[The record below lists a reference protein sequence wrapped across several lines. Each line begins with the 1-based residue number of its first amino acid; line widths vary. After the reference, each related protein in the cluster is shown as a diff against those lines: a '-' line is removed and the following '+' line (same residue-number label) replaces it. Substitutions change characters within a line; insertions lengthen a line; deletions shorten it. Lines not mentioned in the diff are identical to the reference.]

1 MSVPLNASQVFV
13 SVAVDKTEGMPSA
26 VPKPG
31 ESLADLF
38 PELAAQWHPTKNGDL
53 TPADVVAGTNRKVWW
68 KCDVAEDH
76 EWEASIHPRTKR
88 GVGCP
93 ACSGRQV
100 ASTNSLKTL
109 FPEVAAQWHP
119 TKNGELTPAEV
130 VAGSQKKVWWK
141 CDVAEDHEWLATASS
156 RTSVSRRGGGS
167 GCPSCSGHQLS
178 TTNSL
183 TINFPDV
190 AAQWHP
196 AKNGDVMPAELVA
209 GTPNSYWWKC
219 PKGDDHEW
227 QAPVRNRT
235 GAHGKRPTGCP
246 CCAGKQL
253 SATNGLVELFPEVAA
268 EWHPTKNADV
278 EVAEITAGSNRRSW
292 WQCAVSD
299 DHEWA
304 TSVANRTRN
313 GSGCP
318 MCLGRWASVRGPKHP
333 ALKNPRLVKEWHP
346 TKNGKLQLDQ
356 MALSSHLK
364 VWWKCDVA
372 DDHEWQAALGNR
384 TRFGHGCPCCSG
396 RQASVTNSLASL
408 YPEVAEEWHPIRNGE
423 ITPAEVVAGSSKKF
437 WWKCPKGDDHEWQAT
452 GDKRCHSS
460 QGCPFCEGLQ
470 VSVTNSLASL
480 HPELV
485 KEWHPTKNG
494 DLTPGDFVVGTNKM
508 VWWKCDVAAD
518 HEWEARIQPR
528 AMRGVGCPSC
538 SGLQVSVTNSLVVL
552 FPEIAADWHPTKNGD
567 LDPAEVV
574 AGSAKKYWW
583 RCPVADDHE
592 WRAMAV
598 SRTRAEI
605 RSGCPHCTLTPRS
618 AQEMRLYE

>member
-1 MSVPLNASQVFV
+1 V
-13 SVAVDKTEGMPSA
+13 PSA

-38 PELAAQWHPTKNGDL
+38 PDVAAEWHPTKNGDLTPTDLVAGTSRKVWWKCDVAADHEWRARIQPRAMRGVGCPACNGKQVSTTNSLKELFPEVAAQWHPTKNGDL
-53 TPADVVAGTNRKVWW
+53 TPA
-68 KCDVAEDH
+68 
-76 EWEASIHPRTKR
+76 
-88 GVGCP
+88 
-93 ACSGRQV
+93 
-100 ASTNSLKTL
+100 
-109 FPEVAAQWHP
+109 
-119 TKNGELTPAEV
+119 EV
-130 VAGSQKKVWWK
+130 VAGSQKKFWWK
-141 CDVAEDHEWLATASS
+141 CDVAGDHEWLTTASS

-196 AKNGDVMPAELVA
+196 TKNEDVTPAELVA
-209 GTPNSYWWKC
+209 GTPNKYWWKC

-253 SATNGLVELFPEVAA
+253 SVTNTLVELFPEVAA
-268 EWHPTKNADV
+268 EWHPTKNGDI
-278 EVAEITAGSNRRSW
+278 EVTEITAGSNQRSW
-292 WQCAVSD
+292 WQCGVSD

-333 ALKNPRLVKEWHP
+333 ALKNPRLVREWHP
-346 TKNGKLQLDQ
+346 TKNGELQLDQ
-356 MALSSHLK
+356 MALSSALK

-372 DDHEWQAALGNR
+372 DDHEWQAALANR

-396 RQASVTNSLASL
+396 RQVSVTNSLVSL
-408 YPEVAEEWHPIRNGE
+408 YPEVAKEWHPTRNGDL
-423 ITPAEVVAGSSKKF
+423 TPADVVAGSGKKY

-452 GDKRCHSS
+452 SGSRTGSRGT
-460 QGCPFCEGLQ
+460 GCSFCVNQQ

-480 HPELV
+480 FPEV
-485 KEWHPTKNG
+485 AKEWHPTKNG
-494 DLTPGDFVVGTNKM
+494 DLTPADVVAGSHRRI
-508 VWWKCDVAAD
+508 WWKCSVADD
-518 HEWEARIQPR
+518 HEWQAVLTSRVHQQT
-528 AMRGVGCPSC
+528 GCAC
-538 SGLQVSVTNSLVVL
+538 CDGKKVSVTNSLASL
-552 FPEIAADWHPTKNGD
+552 YPEVAKEWHPTRNGD
-567 LDPAEVV
+567 LTPADVV
-574 AGSAKKYWW
+574 AGSGKKYW
-583 RCPVADDHE
+583 
-592 WRAMAV
+592 
-598 SRTRAEI
+598 
-605 RSGCPHCTLTPRS
+605 
-618 AQEMRLYE
+618 